1 MMRLPAAQRWP
12 ASMKADAV
20 ACLAA
25 TSQVGVVAH
34 DERILA
40 AELQTDFRE
49 HRAAADLLLNQL
61 AGRNRPGEA
70 DEAHAR
76 ILDERHADFGAE
88 PLNGRVHARRE
99 ACFAQQLA
107 ERDRRVRRQLV
118 RFRHDGVA
126 THERGK
132 RLPRDAGKRAVE
144 RHHRGAD
151 ADRGA
156 LGADASI
163 RDRARR
169 RLAVEA
175 AAFAAHE
182 HRKVGRRFDFG
193 DGVLPR
199 LPRFDLHDIAEVPLG
214 CAQQRGG
221 AADNLAP
228 LRRRQTAPSFGRA
241 QRGADRDVHVRGGP
255 SSDARDNPVVHRTAL
270 LEGAVARGRH
280 LGVVYPVENRVGYI
294 VSDSGE
300 TTRALRAGARG
311 VAAGAA
317 CCGGDAV
324 RVEAVIREDFR
335 IAAADWRVGEAD
347 GADLRAHACARD
359 GRRDHHPLTER
370 DVMVVERDD
379 RGEA

>member
-1 MMRLPAAQRWP
+1 MSGFCRAPGQTF
-12 ASMKADAV
+12 ASTARP
-20 ACLAA
+20 L
-25 TSQVGVVAH
+25 T
-34 DERILA
+34 
-40 AELQTDFRE
+40 F
-49 HRAAADLLLNQL
+49 LLNQL
-61 AGRNRPGEA
+61 AGRHRPGEA
-70 DEAHAR
+70 DEVHAG
-76 ILDERHADFGAE
+76 ILDERHADLGAE

-99 ACFAQQLA
+99 TCFAQQLA

-126 THERGK
+126 AHERGE
-132 RLPRDAGKRAVE
+132 RLPGDAGKRAVE

-193 DGVLPR
+193 DGALPR

-228 LRRRQTAPSFGRA
+228 LRRRQPAPSFGRA

-255 SSDARDNPVVHRTAL
+255 SSDARDNPVVHGTAL
-270 LEGAVARGRH
+270 LESAVARRRD
-280 LGVVYPVENRVGYI
+280 LGVVYPMENRIGVHVFRYALA
-294 VSDSGE
+294 
-300 TTRALRAGARG
+300 RAAWAQALRA
-311 VAAGAA
+311 
-317 CCGGDAV
+317 
-324 RVEAVIREDFR
+324 
-335 IAAADWRVGEAD
+335 AAAMPSAS
-347 GADLRAHACARD
+347 
-359 GRRDHHPLTER
+359 RR
-370 DVMVVERDD
+370 
-379 RGEA
+379 